1 MKEKSSYRILL
12 PFLALILF
20 VALPVNANAWDRN
33 KGTSLRVS
41 QISRDTVFSFD
52 KQRSGT
58 IPVGWTNVSGNWI
71 VDQDDKGNF
80 LAQIAENGGMSFNV
94 AVFDEDILKDVELSI
109 DIRAKRGEEDQGGG
123 LIWRYMDSNNYY
135 IVRFN
140 PLEDNF
146 RLYKVLNGQRIQLSS
161 ASGTVPKGSW
171 FNIEVV
177 MKGSEVTCYLNG
189 KKLIHKTD
197 DTFVK
202 PGKIGFWTKAD
213 AVSDFDN
220 FNIKGD

>member
-1 MKEKSSYRILL
+1 
-12 PFLALILF
+12 
-20 VALPVNANAWDRN
+20 
-33 KGTSLRVS
+33 
-41 QISRDTVFSFD
+41 
-52 KQRSGT
+52 
-58 IPVGWTNVSGNWI
+58 
-71 VDQDDKGNF
+71 
-80 LAQIAENGGMSFNV
+80 
-94 AVFDEDILKDVELSI
+94 
-109 DIRAKRGEEDQGGG
+109 
-123 LIWRYMDSNNYY
+123 MDSNNYY

-146 RLYKVLNGQRIQLSS
+146 RLYKVLNGRRLQLSS
-161 ASGTVPKGSW
+161 ASVTVPKGSW
-171 FNIEVV
+171 FNIKVV